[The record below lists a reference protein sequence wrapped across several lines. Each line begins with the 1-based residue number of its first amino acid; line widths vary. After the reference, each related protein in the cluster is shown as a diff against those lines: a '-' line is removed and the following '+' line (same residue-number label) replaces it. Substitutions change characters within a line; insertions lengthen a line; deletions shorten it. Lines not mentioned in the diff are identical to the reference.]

1 MSIRRSRFAAAPA
14 ALLLALVAGA
24 PGCSGESPT
33 ADAPAPATE
42 TPAATPAGAAA
53 DSPAAAAPA
62 AATAPT
68 APGAAAAPAGAPSAP
83 GAEPVIADADLPAV
97 VARIDGKDVTREDLL
112 ARAAEARGALAQ
124 RGVPPP
130 PSTRSFYRSVIN
142 DLVGNALLYRE
153 LEAQGKAAPAADV
166 DAQVATMRSQFAS
179 DAEFDAA
186 LAQRGFD
193 RVRLRRELAES
204 LTVQKWVTETVMP
217 TLAVTEAEA
226 REFYTLNEARMI
238 DPERVRAR
246 HILVRVDPQG
256 TLEQKQEQKKKT
268 DALRARI
275 AGGED
280 FAKVATEASEDPGSG
295 PRGGELGWIVRGQT
309 VPAFEKV
316 AFELE
321 PGRISDVVETRFGFH
336 LIEVLEKKA
345 EGRIAFEQAR
355 PRIEEM
361 MRQRKLEAAVRE
373 KLNEL
378 GSKAK
383 VEILL

>member
-1 MSIRRSRFAAAPA
+1 MSIRPSRFAAAPA
-14 ALLLALVAGA
+14 AFLLALVAGA
-24 PGCSGESPT
+24 PGCSRETPS
-33 ADAPAPATE
+33 ADGAAPQAEAPAPAS
-42 TPAATPAGAAA
+42 AGAAPE
-53 DSPAAAAPA
+53 SAAAPA
-62 AATAPT
+62 VEPAATTSEPGT
-68 APGAAAAPAGAPSAP
+68 AAGGPAASD
-83 GAEPVIADADLPAV
+83 AEPVIADADLPAV

-153 LEAQGKAAPAADV
+153 LESQGKAAPAADV
-166 DAQVATMRSQFAS
+166 DAQVAAMRARFPSET
-179 DAEFDAA
+179 EFDAA
-186 LAQRGFD
+186 LSQRGFD
-193 RVRLRRELAES
+193 RERLRREIAES

-217 TLAVTEAEA
+217 TLTVSETEA
-226 REFYTLNEARMI
+226 REFYALNEARMVE
-238 DPERVRAR
+238 PERVRAR
-246 HILVRVDPQG
+246 HILIRVDPQG
-256 TLEQKQEQKKKT
+256 TLEQKQAQKQKT

-321 PGRISDVVETRFGFH
+321 PGKLSDLVETRFGFH

-355 PRIEEM
+355 ARIEEM
-361 MRQRKLEAAVRE
+361 LRQRKLEAAVRE
-373 KLNEL
+373 KLNDL
-378 GSKAK
+378 GAKAK

>member
-1 MSIRRSRFAAAPA
+1 MSIRTSRFAAAPA
-14 ALLLALVAGA
+14 AFLLALVAGA
-24 PGCSGESPT
+24 PGCSRETPS
-33 ADAPAPATE
+33 ADGAAPQAEAPATDPSGVAPE
-42 TPAATPAGAAA
+42 STAAPTVGPAATTSEPGTAAGE
-53 DSPAAAAPA
+53 PAAPD
-62 AATAPT
+62 
-68 APGAAAAPAGAPSAP
+68 
-83 GAEPVIADADLPAV
+83 AEPVIADADLPAV

-130 PSTRSFYRSVIN
+130 LSTRSFYRSVIN

-153 LEAQGKAAPAADV
+153 LEAQGKAAATADV
-166 DAQVATMRSQFAS
+166 DAQVAAMRARFPSET
-179 DAEFDAA
+179 EFEAA
-186 LAQRGFD
+186 LSQRGFD
-193 RVRLRRELAES
+193 RERLRREIAES

-217 TLAVTEAEA
+217 TLAVSESEA
-226 REFYTLNEARMI
+226 REFYTLNEARMVE
-238 DPERVRAR
+238 PERVRAR
-246 HILVRVDPQG
+246 HILIRVDPQG
-256 TLEQKQEQKKKT
+256 TLEQKQAQKQKT

-280 FAKVATEASEDPGSG
+280 FAKVAAEASEDPGSG

-321 PGRISDVVETRFGFH
+321 PGKLSDLVETRFGFH

-355 PRIEEM
+355 ARIEEM
-361 MRQRKLEAAVRE
+361 LRQRKLEAAVRE
-373 KLNEL
+373 KLNDL
-378 GSKAK
+378 GAKAK

>member
-1 MSIRRSRFAAAPA
+1 MSIRRSRIVAAPA
-14 ALLLALVAGA
+14 AFLLLLLAGT
-24 PGCSGESPT
+24 PGCSRETAAPESEGVP
-33 ADAPAPATE
+33 AAAPDAPVAAPS
-42 TPAATPAGAAA
+42 PAAATAPDAAA
-53 DSPAAAAPA
+53 PVAAGSPAAAAP
-62 AATAPT
+62 
-68 APGAAAAPAGAPSAP
+68 GAPA
-83 GAEPVIADADLPAV
+83 AEPVIADADLPAV
-97 VARIDGKDVTREDLL
+97 VARVDGRDVTREDLL
-112 ARAAEARGALAQ
+112 SRAAEARGALAQ

-142 DLVGNALLYRE
+142 DLVGNTLLYRE
-153 LEAQGKAAPAADV
+153 LEAQGKAAPASDV
-166 DAQVATMRSQFAS
+166 DAQFAAMRSRFAS

-186 LAQRGFD
+186 IAQRGFD
-193 RVRLRRELAES
+193 RERLRREIAES

-226 REFYTLNEARMI
+226 REFYALNEARMI

-246 HILVRVDPQG
+246 HILLRVDPQG
-256 TLEQKQEQKKKT
+256 TLEQKQAQKQKSE
-268 DALRARI
+268 ALRARL
-275 AGGED
+275 AGGEE

-321 PGRISDVVETRFGFH
+321 PGKLSEVVETRFGFH

-345 EGRIAFEQAR
+345 EGKIAFEQAR

-378 GSKAK
+378 GAKAK

>member
-14 ALLLALVAGA
+14 ALLLALVAGT
-24 PGCSGESPT
+24 PGCSGETSSADGAAAPAGEPAAAAAAPESP
-33 ADAPAPATE
+33 AAPAT
-42 TPAATPAGAAA
+42 
-53 DSPAAAAPA
+53 AAAAPA
-62 AATAPT
+62 QAPAGAAPAA
-68 APGAAAAPAGAPSAP
+68 APGAAGP
-83 GAEPVIADADLPAV
+83 EPVLADADLPAV

-153 LEAQGKAAPAADV
+153 LDAQGKAAPAADV
-166 DAQVATMRSQFAS
+166 DAQIAAVRSQFAS
-179 DAEFDAA
+179 DSEFDAA

-193 RVRLRRELAES
+193 RDRLRREIAES
-204 LTVQKWVTETVMP
+204 LTVQKWVAETVMP
-217 TLAVTEAEA
+217 TLTVTEAEA
-226 REFYTLNEARMI
+226 REFYALNEARMV

-280 FAKVATEASEDPGSG
+280 FARVATEASEDPGSG

-321 PGRISDVVETRFGFH
+321 PGRLSDVVETRFGFH

-345 EGRIAFEQAR
+345 EGKIAFEQAR

-361 MRQRKLEAAVRE
+361 LRQRKLEQAVRA

-378 GSKAK
+378 GAKAK

>member
-1 MSIRRSRFAAAPA
+1 MSIRRSRIAAAPA
-14 ALLLALVAGA
+14 ALLLLLVAGT
-24 PGCSGESPT
+24 PGCSRETT
-33 ADAPAPATE
+33 APEDAGAPEAASGPDAPAAAPSPAPATAPE
-42 TPAATPAGAAA
+42 AVAPATSAT
-53 DSPAAAAPA
+53 PAAAAPG
-62 AATAPT
+62 T
-68 APGAAAAPAGAPSAP
+68 P

-97 VARIDGKDVTREDLL
+97 VARVDGKDVTREDLL
-112 ARAAEARGALAQ
+112 SRAAEARGALAQ

-166 DAQVATMRSQFAS
+166 DAQFAAMRSRFAS

-186 LAQRGFD
+186 IAQRGFD
-193 RVRLRRELAES
+193 RERLRREIAES

-217 TLAVTEAEA
+217 TLTVSEAEA
-226 REFYTLNEARMI
+226 REFYALNEERMI

-246 HILVRVDPQG
+246 HILLRVDPQG
-256 TLEQKQEQKKKT
+256 TLEQKQAQKQKT
-268 DALRARI
+268 EALRARI
-275 AGGED
+275 AGGEE
-280 FAKVATEASEDPGSG
+280 FSKVATEASEDPGSG

-321 PGRISDVVETRFGFH
+321 PGKLSDVVETRFGFH

-345 EGRIAFEQAR
+345 EGKVAFEQAR